1 MKYSGL
7 LFANL
12 FRKKTRLLLTL
23 GSFVVALFLF
33 GILTAIR
40 GAFNQGL
47 SIAGVD
53 RLVVRN
59 RVSLIQ
65 PLPIAYTERILRIKG
80 VKQITHRNW
89 FGGIYQD
96 ERNFFPQFAV
106 DVDNDHKI
114 HSEFDVP
121 DEQWQTFLRDRQ
133 GAIVGAN
140 TAKRYHFKVGDH
152 IPLRGTIF
160 PGTWDFNIDG
170 IYRGKESGQDE
181 TQFWFHWEYL
191 RERAPDAAKNLVGWY
206 VVQMENPDDSAR
218 VAKEID
224 DAFANSSYETHTE
237 TEKAFQA
244 GFAKQFGNIELMIL
258 SIGSVVFFT
267 LLLITGNTMAIAIRE
282 RTAELAVLK
291 AIGYSDRFV
300 LFFVLAE
307 SLLLALVGGGVG
319 LGLAKLAA
327 SFGNPVPNILPYF
340 NIPASK
346 MLVGVSLALAVGVA
360 SGVIPAVGAMRL
372 RVVNALRRV

>member
-1 MKYSGL
+1 
-7 LFANL
+7 
-12 FRKKTRLLLTL
+12 
-23 GSFVVALFLF
+23 
-33 GILTAIR
+33 
-40 GAFNQGL
+40 
-47 SIAGVD
+47 
-53 RLVVRN
+53 
-59 RVSLIQ
+59 
-65 PLPIAYTERILRIKG
+65 
-80 VKQITHRNW
+80 
-89 FGGIYQD
+89 
-96 ERNFFPQFAV
+96 
-106 DVDNDHKI
+106 
-114 HSEFDVP
+114 
-121 DEQWQTFLRDRQ
+121 
-133 GAIVGAN
+133 
-140 TAKRYHFKVGDH
+140 
-152 IPLRGTIF
+152 
-160 PGTWDFNIDG
+160 
-170 IYRGKESGQDE
+170 
-181 TQFWFHWEYL
+181 
-191 RERAPDAAKNLVGWY
+191 
-206 VVQMENPDDSAR
+206 MENPDDSAR

-258 SIGSVVFFT
+258 TIGSVVFFT